1 MINQSRIRSFTPG
14 ELALYCQSPL
24 AAWWNELDRRKL
36 FKGQKLKQD
45 PFNEILK
52 NDGIRHEETLI
63 KNLLN
68 KNFQV
73 KRLKGKQ
80 TNSDY
85 KESFD
90 AMIHG
95 YDFIYQASFNNDQ
108 IRGAVDLLKR
118 VEIPSKL
125 GSFSYVPIEC
135 KLASNVNIKFIIQA
149 LCYCDLLYETLGFLP
164 KTFEIYLGG
173 GSFECFEVNKFWAWY
188 QFKKNEYKTFLRNFD
203 PNKEPDDIPGD
214 HSSWTEF
221 INERLKKKRDLILVH
236 NMLKTQRNKLRS
248 EGILS
253 IDQLAAIKANTQ
265 IAGLNPEILERL
277 RKQAAIQIKPR
288 KMKIFQNIF

>member
-1 MINQSRIRSFTPG
+1 MIKQSRIRSFTPG

-36 FKGQKLKQD
+36 FKGEKLKQD

-90 AMIHG
+90 AVI
-95 YDFIYQASFNNDQ
+95 S
-108 IRGAVDLLKR
+108 
-118 VEIPSKL
+118 
-125 GSFSYVPIEC
+125 
-135 KLASNVNIKFIIQA
+135 
-149 LCYCDLLYETLGFLP
+149 
-164 KTFEIYLGG
+164 
-173 GSFECFEVNKFWAWY
+173 
-188 QFKKNEYKTFLRNFD
+188 
-203 PNKEPDDIPGD
+203 
-214 HSSWTEF
+214 
-221 INERLKKKRDLILVH
+221 
-236 NMLKTQRNKLRS
+236 
-248 EGILS
+248 
-253 IDQLAAIKANTQ
+253 
-265 IAGLNPEILERL
+265 
-277 RKQAAIQIKPR
+277 
-288 KMKIFQNIF
+288 

>member
-1 MINQSRIRSFTPG
+1 MIRQSIIRSFTPS
-14 ELALYCQSPL
+14 ELALFCQSPL
-24 AAWWNELDRRKL
+24 ASWWSELDRRKL
-36 FKGQKLKQD
+36 FKGKKPDQD
-45 PFNEILK
+45 PLNEILK
-52 NDGIRHEETLI
+52 KDGIRHEETLI
-63 KNLLN
+63 KKLLN
-68 KNFQV
+68 KNFKV

-80 TNSDY
+80 SKADY

-135 KLASNVNIKFIIQA
+135 KLASNVNITFIIQA
-149 LCYCDLLYETLGFLP
+149 LCYCDLLDETLGLIP

-173 GSFECFEVNKFWAWY
+173 GSFECFEVHKFWDWY

-203 PNKEPDDIPGD
+203 PNKEPEDIPGD
-214 HSSWTEF
+214 HSNWTEF
-221 INERLKKKRDLILVH
+221 ITERLKKKRDLILVH

-253 IDQLAAIKANTQ
+253 IDCLLYTS
-265 IAGLNPEILERL
+265 PS
-277 RKQAAIQIKPR
+277 PR
-288 KMKIFQNIF
+288 D